1 MKNLSKYLIWKEGV
15 NLLEINVAQI
25 FCVFFKIINILN
37 FFY

>member
-25 FCVFFKIINILN
+25 FVCFLK
-37 FFY
+37 